1 MSRYRYAHATMI
13 IVPLVIGAIAVVITL
28 FYASYLD
35 IIDRRVP
42 FITWVPLLLIGIP
55 GVGLALLIYF
65 NNGIEILAG
74 YAGITSAILLL
85 AYCNNRD
92 IRTPKQQVWPVMI
105 IALQICTGFFFLYR
119 GMISIFFLSMAAAL
133 IFTCVTALEFRGRE
147 NLFTDTWPIIYFLAA
162 AISWFYYA
170 VVVASQVSYAY
181 LGMIAFFCLI
191 FYLFAIL
198 NLFGG
203 ADAWALMFISL
214 TIPLFPF
221 IPLEGYPPLAFFPF
235 TVLVNAV
242 IFNLI
247 APVALCIHNLFRGNR
262 APLLYLFLG
271 YPVEGDKVQNSFGY
285 IIEDINETNGTIHR
299 RFLGLGEAL
308 GSLVKGG
315 KRIYTKD
322 LRLHPEQ
329 YSHEISLY
337 KRAGKVWISYGVPF
351 IVPIT
356 AGVIFGLFIGDF
368 LTICLNFFGG
378 I

>member
-1 MSRYRYAHATMI
+1 MI
-13 IVPLVIGAIAVVITL
+13 IVPLLIGVIAVVITL
-28 FYASYLD
+28 CYASYLD

-42 FITWVPLLLIGIP
+42 FITWVPLLLVGIP
-55 GVGLALLIYF
+55 GAGLALLSF
-65 NNGIEILAG
+65 NNGIILLVG
-74 YAGITSAILLL
+74 YAGITGAILLL
-85 AYCNNRD
+85 AYFNNRD
-92 IRTPKQQVWPVMI
+92 IRTLKQLVWPVLV
-105 IALQICTGFFFLYR
+105 IALQICTGFYFLYL
-119 GMISIFFLSMAAAL
+119 GIVSIFLLSMTATF
-133 IFTCVTALEFRGRE
+133 IFSCATLLELRGRE
-147 NLFTDTWPIIYFLAA
+147 NLFTDIWPIIYFLVAA
-162 AISWFYYA
+162 FSWFYYA
-170 VVVASQVSYAY
+170 IAVTSQVSIAY

-191 FYLFAIL
+191 FYLFAVL

-221 IPLEGYPPLAFFPF
+221 IPLAGYPPLAFFPF

-247 APVALCIHNLFRGNR
+247 APIALFILNLYRGNR

-271 YPVEGDKVQNSFGY
+271 YPVDGDKVQNSFGF
-285 IIEDINETNGTIHR
+285 IIEEIREMDGSIDR
-299 RFLGLGEAL
+299 RFLRLGEAL

-356 AGVIFGLFIGDF
+356 TGVIFGLFIGDI

-378 I
+378 L

>member
-1 MSRYRYAHATMI
+1 MI
-13 IVPLVIGAIAVVITL
+13 LVPLVIVAIAVVITL
-28 FYASYLD
+28 CYASYLD

-55 GVGLALLIYF
+55 GAGLALLSF
-65 NNGIEILAG
+65 NNGIIILAG
-74 YAGITSAILLL
+74 YAGITSAVLLL
-85 AYCNNRD
+85 AYFNNRE
-92 IRTPKQQVWPVMI
+92 ISTLKQLLWPFLVI
-105 IALQICTGFFFLYR
+105 VLQICTGLYFLAS
-119 GMISIFFLSMAAAL
+119 GMTSIFLMSMTAAL
-133 IFTCVTALEFRGRE
+133 ILTCATMLEYRGRE
-147 NLFTDTWPIIYFLAA
+147 NFFIDTWPIIYFLIASF
-162 AISWFYYA
+162 SWFYYA
-170 VVVASQVSYAY
+170 LAVSSQVSYAY
-181 LGMIAFFCLI
+181 LGMIGIFCLI
-191 FYLFAIL
+191 FYLFAFL
-198 NLFGG
+198 HLFGG
-203 ADAWALMFISL
+203 ADAWALIFISL

-221 IPLEGYPPLAFFPF
+221 TPLAGYPPLAFFPF

-242 IFNLI
+242 VFNLVVP
-247 APVALCIHNLFRGNR
+247 AALFIMNLYRGNR
-262 APLLYLFLG
+262 APFLYLFLG
-271 YPVEGDKVQNSFGY
+271 YPVDGDNVQNSFGF
-285 IIEDINETNGTIHR
+285 IIEDIRVTDGTIER
-299 RFLGLGEAL
+299 RFLKLGEAL

-356 AGVIFGLFIGDF
+356 AGVIFGLFIGDI

>member
-1 MSRYRYAHATMI
+1 MI

-42 FITWVPLLLIGIP
+42 FITWVPLLLVGIP

-92 IRTPKQQVWPVMI
+92 IRTPKQLVWPVMI
-105 IALQICTGFFFLYR
+105 IALQICTGFFFIYR
-119 GMISIFFLSMAAAL
+119 GMMSIFFLSMAAAL

-214 TIPLFPF
+214 SIPLFPF
-221 IPLEGYPPLAFFPF
+221 IPLAGYPPLAFFPF

-247 APVALCIHNLFRGNR
+247 APVALCIHNLYRGNR

-271 YPVEGDKVQNSFGY
+271 YPVDGDKVQNSFGY

-299 RFLGLGEAL
+299 RFFGLGEAL

>member
-1 MSRYRYAHATMI
+1 MI

-28 FYASYLD
+28 CYASYLD

-42 FITWVPLLLIGIP
+42 FLTWVPLLLVGIP
-55 GVGLALLIYF
+55 GAGLALLSF
-65 NNGIEILAG
+65 NNGIVLLTG

-85 AYCNNRD
+85 AYFNNCD
-92 IRTPKQQVWPVMI
+92 IRTPEQLIWPVMV
-105 IALQICTGFFFLYR
+105 IALQICTGFYFLYS
-119 GMISIFFLSMAAAL
+119 GMITVFFMTMAAVL
-133 IFTCVTALEFRGRE
+133 IFSCATVFEFRGVE
-147 NLFTDTWPIIYFLAA
+147 NRFTDTWPIIYFLIAA
-162 AISWFYYA
+162 FSWFYYA
-170 VVVASQVSYAY
+170 IAVSAQVSYAY

-221 IPLEGYPPLAFFPF
+221 TPLAGYPPLAFFPF

-247 APVALCIHNLFRGNR
+247 APIALFMVNLYRGNR
-262 APLLYLFLG
+262 APILYLFLG
-271 YPVEGDKVQNSFGY
+271 YPVDGDKVQNSFGY
-285 IIEDINETNGTIHR
+285 IIEDIGVTGGIVER
-299 RFLGLGEAL
+299 RFLKLGEAL

-337 KRAGKVWISYGVPF
+337 KQAGKVWISYGVPF

-356 AGVIFGLFIGDF
+356 AGVIFGLFIGDI

>member
-13 IVPLVIGAIAVVITL
+13 IVPLVIGAIAVVLTL
-28 FYASYLD
+28 CYASYLD

-42 FITWVPLLLIGIP
+42 FITWVPLLLVGIP

-65 NNGIEILAG
+65 NNGIEMLAG
-74 YAGITSAILLL
+74 YAGITGAILLI

-92 IRTPKQQVWPVMI
+92 IRTPKQLVWPVLI

-133 IFTCVTALEFRGRE
+133 IFSCVTALEFRGRE
-147 NLFTDTWPIIYFLAA
+147 NIFIDTWPIIYFLAA

-214 TIPLFPF
+214 TIPLFPI
-221 IPLEGYPPLAFFPF
+221 IPLAGYPPLAFFPF

-247 APVALCIHNLFRGNR
+247 APVALCIHNLYRGNR
-262 APLLYLFLG
+262 APLLYLFLA

-285 IIEDINETNGTIHR
+285 IIEDISETDGIVHR
-299 RFLGLGEAL
+299 RFLRLGEAL

-356 AGVIFGLFIGDF
+356 AGVIFGIFVGDI

>member
-1 MSRYRYAHATMI
+1 MI
-13 IVPLVIGAIAVVITL
+13 IVPLVIGVIAVVITL
-28 FYASYLD
+28 CYASYLD

-42 FITWVPLLLIGIP
+42 FITWVPLLFIGIP
-55 GVGLALLIYF
+55 AAGLAFLSF
-65 NNGIEILAG
+65 NNGIVLLAG
-74 YAGITSAILLL
+74 YVGIVGATLLL
-85 AYCNNRD
+85 AYFNNRE
-92 IRTPKQQVWPVMI
+92 ISSPKQLVWPVLVI
-105 IALQICTGFFFLYR
+105 TLQVCTGLYFFII
-119 GMISIFFLSMAAAL
+119 GMTSIFLMSMAAAL
-133 IFTCVTALEFRGRE
+133 IFSCATVLEYRNKE
-147 NLFTDTWPIIYFLAA
+147 NFFVDTWPVIYFLLVSF
-162 AISWFYYA
+162 SWFYYA
-170 VVVASQVSYAY
+170 IRVASQISYAY

-191 FYLFAIL
+191 FYLFAVL
-198 NLFGG
+198 HLFGG

-214 TIPLFPF
+214 TIPIFPF
-221 IPLEGYPPLAFFPF
+221 TPLAGYPPLAFFPF

-247 APVALCIHNLFRGNR
+247 APIALFVMNIYRGNR
-262 APLLYLFLG
+262 APLLYRFLG
-271 YPVEGDKVQNSFGY
+271 YPVDGDKVQNSFGF
-285 IIEDINETNGTIHR
+285 IIEEITETDGTIDR
-299 RFLGLGEAL
+299 RFLKLGEAL

-356 AGVIFGLFIGDF
+356 AGVMFGLLIGDI
-368 LTICLNFFGG
+368 LSICLNFFGG

>member
-1 MSRYRYAHATMI
+1 MHYTTMI

-28 FYASYLD
+28 CYASYLD

-55 GVGLALLIYF
+55 GAGLTLLSF
-65 NNGIEILAG
+65 NNGIVLLAG
-74 YAGITSAILLL
+74 YAGITGAILLL
-85 AYCNNRD
+85 AYFNNRD
-92 IRTPKQQVWPVMI
+92 IRTLKQLVWPVII
-105 IALQICTGFFFLYR
+105 IALQIGTGFYFLSN
-119 GMISIFFLSMAAAL
+119 GMISIFFMTMAAAL
-133 IFTCVTALEFRGRE
+133 IFSCATVLEFRGRE
-147 NLFTDTWPIIYFLAA
+147 NLFTDTWPILYFLIAA
-162 AISWFYYA
+162 FSWFYYA
-170 VVVASQVSYAY
+170 IIVASHVSYAY

-203 ADAWALMFISL
+203 ADAWALIFISI

-221 IPLEGYPPLAFFPF
+221 TPLAGYPPLAFFPF
-235 TVLVNAV
+235 TVLINAV

-247 APVALCIHNLFRGNR
+247 APIALFFMNLYRGNR

-271 YPVEGDKVQNSFGY
+271 YPVDGDKVQNSFGF
-285 IIEDINETNGTIHR
+285 IIEDISETDGTIDR
-299 RFLGLGEAL
+299 RYLRLGEAL

-356 AGVIFGLFIGDF
+356 TGVIFGLFIGDI
-368 LTICLNFFGG
+368 LTICINFFGG

>member
-1 MSRYRYAHATMI
+1 MI

-28 FYASYLD
+28 CYASYLD
-35 IIDRRVP
+35 IIDRKVP

-55 GVGLALLIYF
+55 VAGLALLSL
-65 NNGIEILAG
+65 NNGYVLLAG
-74 YAGITSAILLL
+74 YVGITSAILLL
-85 AYCNNRD
+85 AYFNNRE
-92 IRTPKQQVWPVMI
+92 ISTPKQLVWPLLI
-105 IALQICTGFFFLYR
+105 IILQVGTGSY
-119 GMISIFFLSMAAAL
+119 FLSTGVMNLFLMSVAATL
-133 IFTCVTALEFRGRE
+133 IFACATLLEFRGKE
-147 NLFTDTWPIIYFLAA
+147 NFFTDTWPIFYFLVTSF
-162 AISWFYYA
+162 SWFYYA
-170 VVVASQVSYAY
+170 LAVTSQVSYAY
-181 LGMIAFFCLI
+181 LGMIGIFCLI
-191 FYLFAIL
+191 FYLFAFF

-203 ADAWALMFISL
+203 ADAWALIFITL

-221 IPLEGYPPLAFFPF
+221 TPLAGYPPVAFFPF

-242 IFNLI
+242 IFNLV
-247 APVALCIHNLFRGNR
+247 APVALFIMNFYRGNR

-271 YPVEGDKVQNSFGY
+271 YPVDGDKVQNSFGF
-285 IIEDINETNGTIHR
+285 IIEDIRVTDGAVER
-299 RFLGLGEAL
+299 RFLKLGEAL

-356 AGVIFGLFIGDF
+356 AGVIFGLFIGDI
-368 LTICLNFFGG
+368 LTISLSFFGG

>member
-28 FYASYLD
+28 CYASYLD

-42 FITWVPLLLIGIP
+42 FITWVPLLLVGIP
-55 GVGLALLIYF
+55 GAGLALLSL

-74 YAGITSAILLL
+74 YAGITGAILLL
-85 AYCNNRD
+85 AYFNNRD
-92 IRTPKQQVWPVMI
+92 ISTLKQVVWPVMI
-105 IALQICTGFFFLYR
+105 IALQICTGIFFLYS
-119 GMISIFFLSMAAAL
+119 GMTSIFFLSMAAAL
-133 IFTCVTALEFRGRE
+133 IFSCATVLEYRGRE
-147 NLFTDTWPIIYFLAA
+147 NLFTDTWPIIYFLVAA
-162 AISWFYYA
+162 FSWLYYA
-170 VVVASQVSYAY
+170 IAVASQVSYAY

-203 ADAWALMFISL
+203 ADAWALMFIAL

-221 IPLEGYPPLAFFPF
+221 TPLAGYPPLAFFPF

-247 APVALCIHNLFRGNR
+247 APIALFIHNLYRGNR

-285 IIEDINETNGTIHR
+285 IIEDISEKDGTIDR
-299 RFLGLGEAL
+299 RFLRLGEAL

-356 AGVIFGLFIGDF
+356 AGVIFGLFIGDI
-368 LTICLNFFGG
+368 LTICLNLFGG